1 MRLIIDTDAGIDD
14 AQAIMIALRHPGVTV
29 EAITTVTGNVHIDKV
44 VPNVLTVLDV
54 MGASVP
60 VYRGAAQPLI
70 PNGLHAED
78 VHGGDGLGDWPDRP
92 APSGR
97 QPEPEHAVDALL
109 RLTRQYPGEL
119 TIVALAP
126 LTNLALAARIDPQF
140 PLRVKEF
147 IFMGGTIAG
156 RGNAT
161 NPTAEFN
168 ILGDPEAA
176 YITLES
182 FPLSTMLSWETT
194 LYHPLSWEQY
204 DALAAIPTSEGRF
217 FQGISSH
224 IVSLIR
230 GFSDRLGYLL
240 PDPLAMAVAL
250 DHDLI
255 LEQERRPVTVAL
267 VGEHT
272 RAQTIVDYRF
282 RTEAVPNVDIVTRVD
297 VDGFYQLLRRTLGG

>member
-1 MRLIIDTDAGIDD
+1 MRLIIDTDAGVDD
-14 AQAIMIALRHPGVTV
+14 AQALMLALRHPDVTV
-29 EAITTVTGNVHIDKV
+29 EAITTVSGNVHLNKV

-54 MGASVP
+54 MGAAVP
-60 VYRGAAQPLI
+60 VYRGAAQPLM

-92 APSGR
+92 APSAR
-97 QPEPEHAVDALL
+97 QPEREHAVDALL

-182 FPLSTMLSWETT
+182 FPLATMLSWETT

-204 DALAAIPTSEGRF
+204 DALAAIPTPEGRF
-217 FQGISSH
+217 FKGISGR
-224 IVSLIR
+224 IVSMIR
-230 GFSDRLGYLL
+230 GISGRLGYLL

-250 DHDLI
+250 DRRLI

-272 RAQTIVDYRF
+272 RAQTVVDYRF
-282 RTEAVPNVDIVTRVD
+282 RAQSTPNTDIVTRVD
-297 VDGFYQLLRRTLGG
+297 VDGFYQLLRRALGG